1 MSIDH
6 GRSQL
11 CVNSGGTGS
20 ASVVGSTMPI
30 SSPPSARRLIGLH
43 RQRVIQA
50 GTVRASGTLISAFR
64 LICGLVAVTLGI
76 SGVVGTPARAEDDTK
91 DDAKKASAK
100 TFNDDVLP
108 IFRTKC
114 IRCHAGVEPKAELN
128 LTQPSSFLVG
138 GKSGAIIRIRAAETS
153 LLYEKISSDQMPP
166 EGQKLTDEEKGIIRQ
181 WINDGAAG
189 VNRASAVDRSE
200 DITDND
206 HWAFRPPVRP
216 ELPINEL
223 PMHEGVDS
231 PIDAFII
238 RSLIKAGLS
247 SAPEADRLTLIRR
260 ASFDLIGLPPTP
272 DDMEAFLT
280 DQRPDAF
287 ERMIDRLLAS
297 PRYGERW
304 GRHWLDVAGYSDSA
318 GILFEDRVL
327 QRSYRYRDYVI
338 RAFNKDKP
346 YDRFLQEQF
355 AGDELTDYWGAFERE
370 ATLPPEVVE
379 GVTATGFLRTAADA
393 SRPDFTTIK
402 NADALYFYPT
412 VFDTLQIACSSTMG
426 LTVQCARCHSHK
438 FDPISQV
445 DYYRMQAVFKAAY
458 RTDQWIPQMNR
469 MRPIASKKQLD
480 VAAVRNAEVDANVKA
495 FGEAITKVKS
505 EFTGRLENEE
515 LAKLPE
521 PIRVDVRTA
530 LDTSS
535 DKRTPVQKYL
545 VEKFASTLRPPV
557 KELDKQLEQYP
568 EYTEAVKE
576 NAAKVASEQGRRHVF
591 DEIRALY
598 DLPGEA
604 TTNVLLRGDPLTPGP
619 EVEPGAIPALTTPQ
633 PFQWSPPGEGAKTS
647 GRRLAFA
654 RWLTQPGHPLTARV
668 IVNRIWM
675 HHFGA
680 GLVTT
685 PEDFGV
691 SGAPPSHPDLLDWLA
706 VDFVENGWQI
716 KRLHRQILTS
726 RTWRQSSRVT
736 TQQRTLAESIDPA
749 NRLLWRQNLRRLEG
763 EPIRDASL
771 AVSGWLSSSMY
782 GFPSTVGRQSDGEVV
797 IQRGPNLF
805 RRSVYVQVR
814 RLHPQTML
822 EAFDQP
828 TVSVNCVQRSTS
840 TVSTQALTL
849 LHSDDMILA
858 ADNFSKR
865 LLRDVPNANNATDD
879 VVPQSMLNAIVER
892 AVLLSFSRRAT
903 DDEVQLLSDFVV
915 QQTKRHRDR
924 PSEAADAAKV
934 NTLQRSVADLCH
946 MLLSSNEFVYID

>member
-1 MSIDH
+1 MWRTCSNRL
-6 GRSQL
+6 RSTNISL
-11 CVNSGGTGS
+11 VS
-20 ASVVGSTMPI
+20 ASLVRVLLMCVLLVTI
-30 SSPPSARRLIGLH
+30 ARWVTPS
-43 RQRVIQA
+43 
-50 GTVRASGTLISAFR
+50 RA
-64 LICGLVAVTLGI
+64 
-76 SGVVGTPARAEDDTK
+76 
-91 DDAKKASAK
+91 DDAAKKEPAI
-100 TFNDDVLP
+100 TFNDNVLP
-108 IFRTKC
+108 IFRAKC
-114 IRCHAGVEPKAELN
+114 IRCHAGVEPKAGLN
-128 LTQPSSFLVG
+128 LTQPSSFLSG
-138 GKSGAIIRIRAAETS
+138 GKSGATIRIRAAETS
-153 LLYEKISSDQMPP
+153 LLYEKISSDEMPP
-166 EGQKLTDEEKGIIRQ
+166 EGQKLTVDEKGTIRQ
-181 WINDGAAG
+181 WINDGAIGVDRAG
-189 VNRASAVDRSE
+189 AVDRSE

-216 ELPINEL
+216 FLPVRDADEIRSLSENPTLSEN
-223 PMHEGVDS
+223 
-231 PIDAFII
+231 PIDAFLV
-238 RSLIKAGLS
+238 RSLDKAGLS
-247 SAPEADRLTLIRR
+247 FAPEADRRTLIRR
-260 ASFDLIGLPPTP
+260 ASFDLIGLPPAP
-272 DDMEAFLT
+272 DDIEKFLS
-280 DQRPDAF
+280 DRRPDAF

-346 YDRFLQEQF
+346 YDRFLLEQL

-370 ATLPPEVVE
+370 ATLPSEVVE
-379 GVTATGFLRTAADA
+379 GITATGFLRTAADA
-393 SRPDFTTIK
+393 SRPDFNTIK

-469 MRPIASKKQLD
+469 MLPVASKSQLD
-480 VAAVRNAEVDANVKA
+480 VAAKRNAEVDANVKVL
-495 FGEAITKVKS
+495 GEAIAKTKS
-505 EFTGRLENEE
+505 DFTAKIAAEE
-515 LAKLPE
+515 LTQLPA
-521 PIRVDVRTA
+521 PIREDVQKA
-530 LDTSS
+530 LDTPA
-535 DKRTPVQKYL
+535 DKRNEVQKYL
-545 VEKFASTLRPPV
+545 ADKFGPIVRPTDKALEERLAKFA
-557 KELDKQLEQYP
+557 
-568 EYTEAVKE
+568 EYTKAVAD
-576 NAAKVASEQGRRHVF
+576 NASKVASEQQRRHVF

-619 EVEPGAIPALTTPQ
+619 PVEPGAIESLATPQ

-654 RWLTQPGHPLTARV
+654 RWLTQSQHPLTSRV
-668 IVNRIWM
+668 MVNRIWM
-675 HHFGA
+675 HHFGT
-680 GLVTT
+680 GIVGT

-691 SGAPPSHPDLLDWLA
+691 SGDPPSHPELLDWLA
-706 VDFVENGWQI
+706 VDFVESGWEI

-726 RTWRQSSRVT
+726 QAWRQRSQVESTR
-736 TQQRTLAESIDPA
+736 RELAESIDPG

-771 AVSGWLSSSMY
+771 AVSGWLSSSMF
-782 GFPSTVGRQSDGEVV
+782 GFPSTVGRQHDGEVV

-828 TVSVNCVQRSTS
+828 VVSINCVKRSTS
-840 TVSTQALTL
+840 TVATQALTM

-858 ADNFSKR
+858 SENFASR
-865 LLRDVPNANNATDD
+865 LIREVPTDD
-879 VVPQSMLNAIVER
+879 SISEISQMPEKAVREIVKQ
-892 AVLLSFSRRAT
+892 AVLLTFARVAT
-903 DDEVQLLSDFVV
+903 DEESELMSEFVV
-915 QQTKRHRDR
+915 GQTKRY
-924 PSEAADAAKV
+924 SESLTDAERAEQQPRV
-934 NTLQRSVADLCH
+934 FQRGLADLCH